1 MSKKSRFCRLKV
13 HKEKK
18 SKGKKSKENLSL
30 TSFEKRDACENSF
43 PREKIRTKEKPE
55 NSCIP
60 AFISLS
66 LQTLNRKHLTT
77 KMSDIKTNEEEGKKS
92 LNFIEAMI
100 EKDLAEGKNKGR
112 VQTRFP
118 PEPNGYL
125 HIGHAKAI
133 CMDFGIA
140 QKYGGVCNLRF
151 DDTNPVKEDLEYVDA
166 IKEDIEWLGYHWDNI
181 YYASDYFQQ
190 LWDFAIQLIKEGKA
204 YIDEQ
209 TSEQIASQKG
219 TPTQPGTNSPY
230 RDRPIEENLALFH
243 KMNSGELEEGSMV
256 LRAKIDMAN
265 PNMHFRD
272 PIIYRIVKT
281 PHHRT
286 GDKWKAYPMYDFAH
300 GQSDFFEGVTHSL
313 CTLEFVVHRPLYDLF
328 IDWLKEGKDLDDNRP
343 RQTEFNK
350 LNLSYTLMS
359 KRNLLILVKE
369 GLVHDWDD
377 PRMPTI
383 CGFRRRGYSPEAIHK
398 FIDKIG
404 YTTYDALNEFA
415 LLESAVREDLNTRAT
430 RVSAVLNPVKLIITN
445 YPEGQVEEME
455 AINNP
460 EDPSA
465 GSHTIEF
472 SRELWIEREDFM
484 EDAPKKFFRMTPG
497 QEVRLKNAYIVKCT
511 GCKKDGNGEIT
522 EIYCEYDPNTK
533 SGMPD
538 SNRKVKGTLH
548 WLSCAH
554 CLPAEVRLY
563 DRLWKVENPRDE
575 MAAIREAKNCSPLEA
590 MKEII
595 NPDSLNILTNCY
607 VEKYLADAKP
617 LDYLQF
623 QRIGYFNVD
632 KDSTPGKLV
641 FNRTVS
647 LKDTWSKMKD
657 K

>member
-1 MSKKSRFCRLKV
+1 MPHSKKNYQF
-13 HKEKK
+13 
-18 SKGKKSKENLSL
+18 LS
-30 TSFEKRDACENSF
+30 
-43 PREKIRTKEKPE
+43 
-55 NSCIP
+55 
-60 AFISLS
+60 
-66 LQTLNRKHLTT
+66 
-77 KMSDIKTNEEEGKKS
+77 MSDINTNEEEGKKN
-92 LNFIEAMI
+92 LNFIEAAV
-100 EKDLAEGKNKGR
+100 EKDLAEGKNGGR

-133 CMDFGIA
+133 CLDFGIA
-140 QKYGGVCNLRF
+140 ERHGGICNLRF
-151 DDTNPVKEDLEYVDA
+151 DDTNPTKEDEEYVEA
-166 IKEDIEWLGYHWDNI
+166 IKEDIQWLGYQWGNI

-190 LWDFAIQLIKEGKA
+190 LWDFAIRLIEEGKA

-209 TSEQIASQKG
+209 TSEQIAQQKG
-219 TPTQPGTNSPY
+219 TPTQPGIESPY
-230 RDRPIEENLALFH
+230 RNRPIEESLALFK
-243 KMNSGELEEGSMV
+243 KMNTGEIAEGAMV

-272 PIIYRIVKT
+272 PIIYRVVNH

-286 GDKWKAYPMYDFAH
+286 GTTWKAYPMYDFAH

-328 IDWLKEGKDLDDNRP
+328 IDWLKEDEDLNDNRP

-359 KRNLLILVKE
+359 KRNLLTLVKE
-369 GLVHDWDD
+369 NLVNGWDD

-383 CGFRRRGYSPEAIHK
+383 CGFRRRGYSPESIRK

-415 LLESAVREDLNTRAT
+415 LLESAVREDLNARAI
-430 RVSAVLNPVKLIITN
+430 RVSAVINPVKLIITN
-445 YPEGQVEEME
+445 YPEGQVEELE

-460 EDPSA
+460 EDPEA

-472 SRELWIEREDFM
+472 SRELWMEREDFM
-484 EDAPKKFFRMTPG
+484 EDAPKKYFRMTPG

-511 GCKKDGNGEIT
+511 GCKKDENGEIT
-522 EIYCEYDPNTK
+522 EVYCEYDPNTR

-538 SNRKVKGTLH
+538 ANRKVKGTLH
-548 WLSCAH
+548 WVSCAH
-554 CLPAEVRLY
+554 CQKAEVRLY

-575 MAAIREAKNCSPLEA
+575 LAAIREEKNCSPLEA

-595 NPDSLNILTNCY
+595 NPNSLEIRKNCY
-607 VEKYLADAKP
+607 VEKFVATLPK
-617 LDYLQF
+617 LSYLQF
-623 QRIGYFNVD
+623 QRIGYFNID
-632 KDSTPGKLV
+632 SESTPDNLV
-641 FNRTVS
+641 FNRTVG
-647 LKDTWSKMKD
+647 LKDTWSKINK
-657 K
+657 